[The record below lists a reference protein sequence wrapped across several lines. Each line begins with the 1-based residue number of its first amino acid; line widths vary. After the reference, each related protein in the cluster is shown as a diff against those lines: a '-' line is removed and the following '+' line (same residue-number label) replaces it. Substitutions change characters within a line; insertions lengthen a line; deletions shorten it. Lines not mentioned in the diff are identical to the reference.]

1 MTVFIRRAFTVGI
14 LLLAVMSGAL
24 TYARHVLLAPGPL
37 AASQNVVVPRG
48 DTEAVGEALVR
59 AGVIAQA
66 WQFRIEAL
74 ITRREGLLRS
84 AEFAFPPHAS
94 LADVLAILRTAHPVE
109 HRLTIKE
116 GLTAHQITALVD
128 AADALSGPAPVPDEG
143 AMLPETYAYE
153 RGTSRAA
160 LEARAMAAM
169 DRTLAEAWATRAPDL
184 PLATPHDALVLA
196 SIVERETAKPAERPM
211 VAAVYLNRLRL
222 GMKLQADP
230 TVAYAANAGAGPL
243 GRPLTRTDLGR
254 DDPINTY
261 RVSGL
266 PPSPICSPG
275 RASLMAVTHPADT
288 DALYFVA
295 DGSGGHV
302 FAHTAEEHARNVAHW
317 RAIEASGA
325 R

>member
-1 MTVFIRRAFTVGI
+1 MRSFIGRALTVGI
-14 LLLAVMSGAL
+14 VLLAVLSGAF

-37 AASQNVVVPRG
+37 PEAQNVVVPRG
-48 DTEAVGEALVR
+48 DTETVGAALER
-59 AGVIAQA
+59 AGVVAQA
-66 WQFRIEAL
+66 WQFRVEAL
-74 ITRREGLLRS
+74 ITRRDGPSRS
-84 AEFAFPPHAS
+84 AEFAFPAHAS

-109 HRLTIKE
+109 HRLTITE
-116 GLTAHQITALVD
+116 GLTAHQIMALVD

-143 AMLPETYAYE
+143 ALLPETYSYE
-153 RGTSRAA
+153 RGTSRASV
-160 LEARAMAAM
+160 EARAMAAM
-169 DRTLAEAWATRAPDL
+169 DRALAEAWASRAPNL
-184 PLATPHDALVLA
+184 PLTSPHEALVLA

-243 GRPLTRTDLGR
+243 GRPLTRNDLGR

-261 RVSGL
+261 RVAGL

-275 RASLMAVTHPADT
+275 RASLMAVTHPADS

-302 FAHTAEEHARNVAHW
+302 FARTPEEHARNVAHW
-317 RAIEASGA
+317 RSIEAGGTH
-325 R
+325 

>member
-1 MTVFIRRAFTVGI
+1 MMVFIGRAVTIGI
-14 LLLAVMSGAL
+14 MLLAVLSGAL
-24 TYARHVLLAPGPL
+24 TYARHMLLAPGPL
-37 AASQNVVVPRG
+37 PDAQNVVVPRG
-48 DTEAVGEALVR
+48 DTQAVGEALAR
-59 AGVIAQA
+59 AGVVAQA
-66 WQFRIEAL
+66 WQFRVEAL
-74 ITRREGLLRS
+74 ITHRDGPLRS
-84 AEFAFPPHAS
+84 AEFAFPAHAS

-116 GLTAHQITALVD
+116 GLTAHQITALID
-128 AADALSGPAPVPDEG
+128 AADALTGPAPVPDEG
-143 AMLPETYAYE
+143 ALLPETYSYE

-160 LEARAMAAM
+160 LEARAMASM
-169 DRTLAEAWATRAPDL
+169 DRALAETWASRAPNL

-196 SIVERETAKPAERPM
+196 SIVEQETAKPAERPM

-254 DDPINTY
+254 DDPVNTY
-261 RVSGL
+261 RVTGL

-275 RASLMAVTHPADT
+275 RASLTAVTHPADS

-302 FAHTAEEHARNVAHW
+302 FAHTADEHARNVAHW
-317 RAIEASGA
+317 RAIEAGGT

>member
-1 MTVFIRRAFTVGI
+1 MTVFIRRTLTIAI
-14 LLLAVMSGAL
+14 LVVAGLSGAL

-37 AASQNVVVPRG
+37 AAEQNIVVPHG
-48 DTEAVGEALVR
+48 DSETVGASLAR
-59 AGVIAQA
+59 AGVVAHA

-74 ITRREGLLRS
+74 ITRREGPLRA
-84 AEFAFPPHAS
+84 AEFAFPAQAS

-109 HRLTIKE
+109 HRLTIPE
-116 GLTAHQITALVD
+116 GLTAHQISALIG

-143 AMLPETYAYE
+143 TLLPETYAYE
-153 RGTSRAA
+153 RGTSRATV
-160 LEARAMAAM
+160 EARAMAAM
-169 DRTLAEAWATRAPDL
+169 DRALAEAWAGRAPDL
-184 PLATPHDALVLA
+184 PLATAHDALVLA
-196 SIVERETAKPAERPM
+196 SIVERETAKPSERPM

-261 RVSGL
+261 RVAGL

-275 RASLMAVTHPADT
+275 RASLLAVMHPADT

-295 DGSGGHV
+295 DGTGGHV
-302 FAHTAEEHARNVAHW
+302 FARTAEEHVRNVAHW
-317 RAIEASGA
+317 RAIEPGA
-325 R
+325 TH